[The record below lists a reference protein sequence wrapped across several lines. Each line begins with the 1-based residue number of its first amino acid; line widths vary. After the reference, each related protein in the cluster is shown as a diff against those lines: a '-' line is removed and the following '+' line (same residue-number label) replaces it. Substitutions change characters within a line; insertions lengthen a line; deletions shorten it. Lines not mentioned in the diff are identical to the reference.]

1 MNNIK
6 LIAFFFNL
14 ALLPF
19 VPAARG
25 ALCKSLLFAQEKT
38 MPFSLE
44 LRTDYEYLI
53 SNGKQDFLSSGKL
66 TLPFVELK
74 GSVDW
79 ADSKTEQNRYNY
91 GLAFNTQ
98 KLFKSFEAA
107 VLTGNLSASGSL
119 SRLNNPLLSVSSS
132 PFSSGISEPSLCIPK
147 ILFVDIFNIGEPDE
161 PRFVLHE

>member
-44 LRTDYEYLI
+44 LRTDYEYLT

-119 SRLNNPLLSVSSS
+119 SRLNSPELSQSVPWRMSHVTFRPLGPGHCIVVCHSVCRFLCR
-132 PFSSGISEPSLCIPK
+132 FS
-147 ILFVDIFNIGEPDE
+147 
-161 PRFVLHE
+161 